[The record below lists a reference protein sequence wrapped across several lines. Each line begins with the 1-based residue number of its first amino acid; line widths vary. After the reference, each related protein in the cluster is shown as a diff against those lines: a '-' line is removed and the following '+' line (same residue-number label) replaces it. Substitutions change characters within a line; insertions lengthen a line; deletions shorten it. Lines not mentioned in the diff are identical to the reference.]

1 MKRLFS
7 LALLSSVILPVF
19 AQAQSE
25 SEVEQSEGR
34 KGSRADRV
42 LATADQGIARDF
54 VIWSDEKL
62 DGFIKPIIQLSSSV
76 VGYLPEADVQNR
88 EFDERVSTLLL
99 SRIGFEGELF
109 GFLSFRT
116 LFERN
121 VGFNLARNGPVGTS
135 IWEGTASWQ
144 ARENYIRLSKWG
156 LELSA
161 GILPDPASV
170 DYISKNI
177 LDTFGMDPYVRDP
190 LLVSGF
196 NQGQSVLFRAK
207 LGELTGWSPIE
218 GLIAGVSFTGGNPLV
233 SSLSFGFGGQVRQTV
248 TLFSAPLRALSN
260 GLPGSDIHMSVVT
273 PSLTYDSRWFAAKAA
288 GQLYWVDNDV
298 TQSEDATLTG
308 HNLRATVQLEKVS
321 QYVFPF
327 LLLFDLK
334 DDFLKLY
341 GTAAYRE
348 NDTVALPDITMTREE
363 RFVGILAAG
372 GFDIDLSGFDI
383 PVIRNF
389 GLGGNYYYIDQQ
401 FSAEAADG
409 RPDDRVLQYINL
421 GLTYWLWQDVASAGF
436 RWARNQEEST
446 QETTRP
452 TILDATDSFILSLR
466 LLI

>member
-1 MKRLFS
+1 MNHLLS
-7 LALLSSVILPVF
+7 LALLSSALLPAVGR
-19 AQAQSE
+19 AETDMTAE
-25 SEVEQSEGR
+25 RAGDR

-42 LATADQGIARDF
+42 LATADQRVARDF
-54 VIWSDEKL
+54 VIWSDEEL
-62 DGFIKPIIQLSSSV
+62 DGFIKPIVQISSSV
-76 VGYLPEADVQNR
+76 VGYLPESDVEGR

-121 VGFNLARNGPVGTS
+121 VGFSLARNGPVGTS

-170 DYISKNI
+170 DYISSNI

-207 LGELTGWSPIE
+207 LGELTGWSPLD
-218 GLIAGVSFTGGNPLV
+218 GLVAGVSFTGGNPLV
-233 SSLSFGFGGQVRQTV
+233 SSLSFGFGGQVRQTG
-248 TLFSAPLRALSN
+248 TLFTAPLRALSN
-260 GLPGSDIHMSVVT
+260 GIPGSDIDMTVVT
-273 PSLTYDSRWFAAKAA
+273 PSLIYGSRWFAVKTA
-288 GQLYWVDNDV
+288 GQIYWVDNDV
-298 TQSEDATLTG
+298 TQSEDAILKG
-308 HNLRATVQLEKVS
+308 YNARATAQLKKAS

-327 LLLFDLK
+327 LLLFDLE

-341 GTAAYRE
+341 GSAAYRE
-348 NDTVALPDITMTREE
+348 NDTVPLPDITMKNDE
-363 RFVGILAAG
+363 RFEGILAAG
-372 GFDIDLSGFDI
+372 GFDVDFRGLDV
-383 PVIRNF
+383 PVLRNF

-401 FSAEAADG
+401 FAAESVDG
-409 RPDDRVLQYINL
+409 RPDDLTLHYINV
-421 GLTYWLWQDVASAGF
+421 GTTYWLWQDVASAGF
-436 RWARNQEEST
+436 RWARSMAEATQST
-446 QETTRP
+446 REP
-452 TILDATDSFILSLR
+452 SLDATDSFILSLR